1 LLWDHAIGIDN
12 GLFGRDHGI
21 AFIGN
26 NGTLELDRGGWEV
39 IEEKRSPNKVVVER
53 KMPSD
58 NGLNKHMENFMSA
71 VRSRN
76 ASSLNCPIQT
86 GEHVA
91 TVCQMGNIAF
101 RTQQKLSWDKE
112 KGKFTD
118 KKINKQYLMK
128 QYHNGYELP
137 KV

>member
-1 LLWDHAIGIDN
+1 
-12 GLFGRDHGI
+12 
-21 AFIGN
+21 
-26 NGTLELDRGGWEV
+26 
-39 IEEKRSPNKVVVER
+39 
-53 KMPSD
+53 MPTD

-86 GEHVA
+86 GEDVA

-101 RTQQKLSWDKE
+101 RTQQKLSWDNE